1 MLAHRLQWS
10 HQGTEYLYL
19 EYHIVFWLLLQLLGD
34 NAQHAEY
41 YLQHLSSDFDWHQKA
56 TVLYLLRCA
65 EAHHKISSGMGLINF
80 FLVQIFLYDL
90 A

>member
-41 YLQHLSSDFDWHQKA
+41 YLQHLSSDFD
-56 TVLYLLRCA
+56 
-65 EAHHKISSGMGLINF
+65 
-80 FLVQIFLYDL
+80 
-90 A
+90 